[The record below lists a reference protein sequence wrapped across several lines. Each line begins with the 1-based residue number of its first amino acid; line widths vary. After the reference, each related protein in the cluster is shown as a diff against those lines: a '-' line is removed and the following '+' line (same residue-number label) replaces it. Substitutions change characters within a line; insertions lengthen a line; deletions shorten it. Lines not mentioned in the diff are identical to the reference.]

1 MQYQVHKE
9 ETRGAANFGW
19 LNAKHS
25 FSFGSWQNNQR
36 VHFGMLRV
44 LNDDI
49 VKAGF
54 GFGKHPHDNME
65 IITIPLKGALEHKDD
80 TGGQGVIQLGDVQVM
95 SAGSGIQHSE
105 FNHSKIE
112 DVNLFQL
119 WIFPDRKNVAPRYDQ
134 ATFNLSDRENKFQT
148 VVSPSGNEGLWIYQ
162 NAWISLA
169 NFTKPQTTQYTI
181 KAANN
186 GAYIMVVEGSITI
199 GNETLHKRDAI
210 GIWDTTAI
218 DIELNKATQL
228 LVIDVPMN

>member
-1 MQYQVHKE
+1 MQYQVHKQ

-19 LNAKHS
+19 LDAKHS
-25 FSFGSWQNNQR
+25 FSFGSWQNRER

-80 TGGQGVIQLGDVQVM
+80 TGGHGVIQLGDVQVM

-105 FNHSKIE
+105 FNHSKDE

-119 WIFPDRKNVAPRYDQ
+119 WIFPDRRNVTPRYDQ
-134 ATFNLSDRENKFQT
+134 QTFHLKDRENKFQT
-148 VVSPSGNEGLWIYQ
+148 VVSPYGNEGLWIYQ

-169 NFTKPQTTQYTI
+169 NFIKPQTTKYTI
-181 KAANN
+181 KAHNN
-186 GAYIMVVEGSITI
+186 GAYIMVIEGSITI
-199 GNETLHKRDAI
+199 GNETLAKRDAI
-210 GIWDTTAI
+210 GIWDTTDIAI
-218 DIELNKATQL
+218 NINEPAQL